1 MKCQAAVLRG
11 VGKDWEISEI
21 DVDPHRDGEV
31 LVRMAVA
38 GYAIP
43 TRGSPG
49 APRAY
54 GFGVVRHPPAAA
66 EHGLAAPQGIDGRRL
81 GDVTRRGHEPAVT
94 NRVPARRRSSQT
106 LVPRS

>member
-21 DVDPHRDGEV
+21 DLDPPRDGEV

-43 TRGSPG
+43 TTTS
-49 APRAY
+49 
-54 GFGVVRHPPAAA
+54 
-66 EHGLAAPQGIDGRRL
+66 RR
-81 GDVTRRGHEPAVT
+81 VTRCPPRKW
-94 NRVPARRRSSQT
+94 SS
-106 LVPRS
+106 

>member
-43 TRGSPG
+43 TTTSRRVHGAHPRNGRADARQRCPDAGMVPAAWWSRGSRFALKMEGSSPS
-49 APRAY
+49 R
-54 GFGVVRHPPAAA
+54 RHDQPA
-66 EHGLAAPQGIDGRRL
+66 
-81 GDVTRRGHEPAVT
+81 
-94 NRVPARRRSSQT
+94 
-106 LVPRS
+106 